1 MMKLRGYVIEETDK
15 AILFQITSDECG
27 FHLGGLTEWFPKSHI
42 KLPKVLHGKEISIY
56 VQHWLYDSK
65 IPYDELAR

>member
-1 MMKLRGYVIEETDK
+1 MKLRGYVIQETDK

-42 KLPKVLHGKEISIY
+42 RLPKVLHDKEIRIY
-56 VQHWLYDSK
+56 VQNWLYDSK
-65 IPYDELAR
+65 IPYDEFAR